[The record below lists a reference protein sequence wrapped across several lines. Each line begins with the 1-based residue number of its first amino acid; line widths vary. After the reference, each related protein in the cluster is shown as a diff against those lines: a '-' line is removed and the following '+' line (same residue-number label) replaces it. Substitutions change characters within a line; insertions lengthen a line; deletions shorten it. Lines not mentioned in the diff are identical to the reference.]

1 MAQQNKIVQVTR
13 TANGAQVVL
22 DNGQVLVATN
32 KENNTQDLENL
43 IENLDGTN
51 IKLKTG
57 VMLK

>member
-13 TANGAQVVL
+13 TPNGAQVVL
-22 DNGQVLVATN
+22 DNGRVLVATN

>member
-22 DNGQVLVATN
+22 DNGQVLTATN